1 MQDKNKLLKSQKS
14 NKLKNKLFLKRII
27 KKKALQKSTF
37 ESIFRTQ
44 SLLVDKDIKNNRG
57 LELATSSS
65 SGYETSS
72 EKFCY

>member
-14 NKLKNKLFLKRII
+14 NKFKNKLFLKRII
-27 KKKALQKSTF
+27 KKKALQNSTF